1 MSPYAVMAVIA
12 AYFAVIFLVS
22 RLSGKGGADFYGG
35 RKSPWWVVAIAMIGA
50 CMSGV
55 TFVSVPGM
63 VAVSGLG
70 YLQMCL
76 GFMVGYVVIAFVL
89 MPLYYRLG
97 VVSIYQYLEQRF
109 GVSTY
114 KTGAWFFFI
123 SKMLGA
129 SVRLFLVCVALQ
141 LLVFDPLGLPF
152 ALNVVVNVAIV
163 LAYTFR
169 NGVRS
174 VIWTDTLK
182 TVCMVVAVVLSIVF
196 IARNL
201 GLSFSGVVAS
211 IRGSE
216 MSRIF
221 WFDNVK
227 HPQYFWKQFLGGLF
241 TVIAT
246 TGLDQDMMQRA
257 LSCKDHRDSQK
268 NLLVS
273 TVLQTVVIFLFLCL
287 GVLMY
292 QFAAATGISATG
304 DKLFPAVATGGGLPG
319 IVGILFIVGLV
330 AAAYGAGGSALT
342 SLTTSFSVDI
352 LGLGTA
358 VKGAGGE
365 DAAGGAASKGCA
377 DEAAGEDA
385 AGEGGNGVVGA
396 AGEGDVRAAGE
407 AAIGA
412 ACEGRAKGSAP
423 RLAGDAD
430 RIRKRVHVGMAVCM
444 ALTIIIFNAL
454 NSTSAIDA
462 VYKVASYTYGPLL
475 GLFAF
480 GIFSKRAVRDRWVPL
495 VALLAPA
502 LCLVLQLNSERWF
515 GGYKFSYE
523 LLLLNAAF
531 TILGLC
537 CLLRPRAAR

>member
-152 ALNVVVNVAIV
+152 ALNVVANVAIV

-221 WFDNVK
+221 WFDDVK

-352 LGLGTA
+352 LGLGAA
-358 VKGAGGE
+358 VKGA
-365 DAAGGAASKGCA
+365 
-377 DEAAGEDA
+377 
-385 AGEGGNGVVGA
+385 
-396 AGEGDVRAAGE
+396 
-407 AAIGA
+407 
-412 ACEGRAKGSAP
+412 
-423 RLAGDAD
+423 AGDAD
-430 RIRKRVHVGMAVCM
+430 RTRKFVHVGMAVCM

-537 CLLRPRAAR
+537 CLLRPRSAR

>member
-12 AYFAVIFLVS
+12 AYFAVIFIVS

-221 WFDNVK
+221 WFDDVN

-304 DKLFPAVATGGGLPG
+304 DKLFPTVATGGGLPG

-352 LGLGTA
+352 LGLGAA
-358 VKGAGGE
+358 VKGA
-365 DAAGGAASKGCA
+365 D
-377 DEAAGEDA
+377 
-385 AGEGGNGVVGA
+385 
-396 AGEGDVRAAGE
+396 
-407 AAIGA
+407 
-412 ACEGRAKGSAP
+412 
-423 RLAGDAD
+423 GDAD

>member
-12 AYFAVIFLVS
+12 AYFAVIFIVS

-221 WFDNVK
+221 WFDDVK

-352 LGLGTA
+352 LGLGAA
-358 VKGAGGE
+358 VKGA
-365 DAAGGAASKGCA
+365 D
-377 DEAAGEDA
+377 
-385 AGEGGNGVVGA
+385 
-396 AGEGDVRAAGE
+396 
-407 AAIGA
+407 
-412 ACEGRAKGSAP
+412 
-423 RLAGDAD
+423 GDAD

>member
-221 WFDNVK
+221 WFDDVN

-304 DKLFPAVATGGGLPG
+304 DKLFPTVATGGGLPG

-352 LGLGTA
+352 LGLGAA
-358 VKGAGGE
+358 VKGA
-365 DAAGGAASKGCA
+365 
-377 DEAAGEDA
+377 
-385 AGEGGNGVVGA
+385 
-396 AGEGDVRAAGE
+396 
-407 AAIGA
+407 
-412 ACEGRAKGSAP
+412 
-423 RLAGDAD
+423 AGDAD

>member
-12 AYFAVIFLVS
+12 AYFAVIFIVS

-201 GLSFSGVVAS
+201 GFSFSGVVAS

-221 WFDNVK
+221 WFDDVK

-304 DKLFPAVATGGGLPG
+304 DKLFPTVATGGGLPG

-352 LGLGTA
+352 LGLGAA
-358 VKGAGGE
+358 VKGA
-365 DAAGGAASKGCA
+365 D
-377 DEAAGEDA
+377 
-385 AGEGGNGVVGA
+385 
-396 AGEGDVRAAGE
+396 
-407 AAIGA
+407 
-412 ACEGRAKGSAP
+412 
-423 RLAGDAD
+423 GDAD

>member
-221 WFDNVK
+221 WFDDVK

-304 DKLFPAVATGGGLPG
+304 DKLFPTVATGGGLPG

-352 LGLGTA
+352 LGLGAA
-358 VKGAGGE
+358 VKGA
-365 DAAGGAASKGCA
+365 D
-377 DEAAGEDA
+377 
-385 AGEGGNGVVGA
+385 
-396 AGEGDVRAAGE
+396 
-407 AAIGA
+407 
-412 ACEGRAKGSAP
+412 
-423 RLAGDAD
+423 GDAD

>member
-12 AYFAVIFLVS
+12 AYFAVIFIVS

-221 WFDNVK
+221 WFDDVK

-304 DKLFPAVATGGGLPG
+304 DKLFPTVATGGGLPG

-352 LGLGTA
+352 LGLGAA
-358 VKGAGGE
+358 VKGA
-365 DAAGGAASKGCA
+365 D
-377 DEAAGEDA
+377 
-385 AGEGGNGVVGA
+385 
-396 AGEGDVRAAGE
+396 
-407 AAIGA
+407 
-412 ACEGRAKGSAP
+412 
-423 RLAGDAD
+423 GDAD

-537 CLLRPRAAR
+537 CLLRPRTAR

>member
-1 MSPYAVMAVIA
+1 MSPYAVIAVIA

-35 RKSPWWVVAIAMIGA
+35 RKSPWWVVAVAMIGA

-63 VAVSGLG
+63 VAVSGMG

-109 GVSTY
+109 GLATY

-152 ALNVVVNVAIV
+152 ALNVLVNVAVV

-174 VIWTDTLK
+174 VIWTDTVK
-182 TVCMVVAVVLSIVF
+182 TVCMVVAVVLSIIF

-201 GLSFSGVVAS
+201 GLSFGGVVAS

-221 WFDNVK
+221 WFDDVN
-227 HPQYFWKQFLGGLF
+227 HPQFFWKQFLGGLF

-292 QFAAATGISATG
+292 QFAAASGIAATG
-304 DKLFPAVATGGGLPG
+304 DKLFPAVATSPLLPG

-330 AAAYGAGGSALT
+330 SAAYGAGGSALT
-342 SLTTSFSVDI
+342 SLTTSFTVDI
-352 LGLGTA
+352 LGHGKTA
-358 VKGAGGE
+358 TGE
-365 DAAGGAASKGCA
+365 ENDRPAAPA
-377 DEAAGEDA
+377 D
-385 AGEGGNGVVGA
+385 
-396 AGEGDVRAAGE
+396 
-407 AAIGA
+407 
-412 ACEGRAKGSAP
+412 
-423 RLAGDAD
+423 D
-430 RIRKRVHVGMAVCM
+430 RVRKRVHIGMALCM
-444 ALTIIIFNAL
+444 ALTIIVFNAL

-495 VALLAPA
+495 VALLAPV
-502 LCLVLQLNSERWF
+502 LCLILQLNSERWF

-523 LLLLNAAF
+523 LLLLNAGF
-531 TILGLC
+531 TVLGLC
-537 CLLRPRAAR
+537 CLLRPRKD

>member
-12 AYFAVIFLVS
+12 AYFAVIFIVS

-221 WFDNVK
+221 WFDDVK

-292 QFAAATGISATG
+292 QFAAVTGISATG
-304 DKLFPAVATGGGLPG
+304 DKLFPTVATGGGLPG

-352 LGLGTA
+352 LGLGAA
-358 VKGAGGE
+358 VKGA
-365 DAAGGAASKGCA
+365 
-377 DEAAGEDA
+377 
-385 AGEGGNGVVGA
+385 
-396 AGEGDVRAAGE
+396 
-407 AAIGA
+407 
-412 ACEGRAKGSAP
+412 
-423 RLAGDAD
+423 AGDAD

>member
-201 GLSFSGVVAS
+201 GFSFSGVVAS

-221 WFDNVK
+221 WFDDVN

-304 DKLFPAVATGGGLPG
+304 DKLFPTVATGGGLPG

-352 LGLGTA
+352 LGLGAA
-358 VKGAGGE
+358 VKGA
-365 DAAGGAASKGCA
+365 D
-377 DEAAGEDA
+377 
-385 AGEGGNGVVGA
+385 
-396 AGEGDVRAAGE
+396 
-407 AAIGA
+407 
-412 ACEGRAKGSAP
+412 
-423 RLAGDAD
+423 GDAD

>member
-201 GLSFSGVVAS
+201 GFSFSGVVAS

-221 WFDNVK
+221 WFDDVK

-304 DKLFPAVATGGGLPG
+304 DKLFSTVRRRLGPHLPDHLLLRGHPRAGRGGKGRGRGRRPHPQARACRDGRMHGPDHHHFQCFELHQRHRRRVQGRELHLRPAARPVRLRHLLEARRPRPLGPPRRAPRPGSLPGPPAQLRALVRRLQVQLRTPPPQRRLHHPRPLLPLTPPRRPLNHAKPRHNTLCPQPPRSANGVTAPPQTEGGGSMEEN
-319 IVGILFIVGLV
+319 
-330 AAAYGAGGSALT
+330 GG
-342 SLTTSFSVDI
+342 
-352 LGLGTA
+352 
-358 VKGAGGE
+358 
-365 DAAGGAASKGCA
+365 
-377 DEAAGEDA
+377 
-385 AGEGGNGVVGA
+385 
-396 AGEGDVRAAGE
+396 
-407 AAIGA
+407 
-412 ACEGRAKGSAP
+412 
-423 RLAGDAD
+423 
-430 RIRKRVHVGMAVCM
+430 
-444 ALTIIIFNAL
+444 
-454 NSTSAIDA
+454 
-462 VYKVASYTYGPLL
+462 
-475 GLFAF
+475 
-480 GIFSKRAVRDRWVPL
+480 RDRGKGFV
-495 VALLAPA
+495 
-502 LCLVLQLNSERWF
+502 RRTRT
-515 GGYKFSYE
+515 G
-523 LLLLNAAF
+523 
-531 TILGLC
+531 
-537 CLLRPRAAR
+537 

>member
-12 AYFAVIFLVS
+12 AYFAVIFIVS

-201 GLSFSGVVAS
+201 GFSFSGVVAS

-221 WFDNVK
+221 WFDDVN

-304 DKLFPAVATGGGLPG
+304 DKLFPTVATGGGLPG

-352 LGLGTA
+352 LGLGAA
-358 VKGAGGE
+358 VKGA
-365 DAAGGAASKGCA
+365 
-377 DEAAGEDA
+377 
-385 AGEGGNGVVGA
+385 
-396 AGEGDVRAAGE
+396 
-407 AAIGA
+407 
-412 ACEGRAKGSAP
+412 
-423 RLAGDAD
+423 AGDAD

>member
-201 GLSFSGVVAS
+201 GFSFSGVVAS

-221 WFDNVK
+221 WFDDVK

-292 QFAAATGISATG
+292 QFAAVTGISATG

-352 LGLGTA
+352 LGLGAA
-358 VKGAGGE
+358 VKGA
-365 DAAGGAASKGCA
+365 D
-377 DEAAGEDA
+377 
-385 AGEGGNGVVGA
+385 
-396 AGEGDVRAAGE
+396 
-407 AAIGA
+407 
-412 ACEGRAKGSAP
+412 
-423 RLAGDAD
+423 GDAD

>member
-201 GLSFSGVVAS
+201 GFSFSGVVAS

-221 WFDNVK
+221 WFDDVN

-304 DKLFPAVATGGGLPG
+304 DKLFPTVATGGGLPG

-352 LGLGTA
+352 LGLGAA
-358 VKGAGGE
+358 VKGA
-365 DAAGGAASKGCA
+365 
-377 DEAAGEDA
+377 
-385 AGEGGNGVVGA
+385 
-396 AGEGDVRAAGE
+396 
-407 AAIGA
+407 
-412 ACEGRAKGSAP
+412 
-423 RLAGDAD
+423 AGDAD

>member
-12 AYFAVIFLVS
+12 AYFAVIFIVS

-221 WFDNVK
+221 WFDDVK

-304 DKLFPAVATGGGLPG
+304 DKLFPTVATGGGLPG

-352 LGLGTA
+352 LGLGAA
-358 VKGAGGE
+358 VKGA
-365 DAAGGAASKGCA
+365 D
-377 DEAAGEDA
+377 
-385 AGEGGNGVVGA
+385 
-396 AGEGDVRAAGE
+396 
-407 AAIGA
+407 
-412 ACEGRAKGSAP
+412 
-423 RLAGDAD
+423 GDAD